1 MKTMARFT
9 VLLCLLGLFISQ
21 PVQARFNQSKAGID
35 PESPE
40 AVAKRLEWWQ
50 QARFGMFIHW
60 GLYAHDG
67 CHWKGQYGRSEHMMM
82 KLQIPIVEYEKIAD
96 AFNPVKFDADQW
108 VSIARDAGMKYMV
121 ITAKH
126 HDGFAMYDSP
136 CNSFNII
143 EHGPWKRDP
152 LKELSEACQKQEIE
166 FGVYYSLGRD
176 WHDPNCNS
184 SRGGWR
190 SNTWD
195 YPDEDAKIF
204 ADYFEKKVKPQITEL
219 LTQYDPAI
227 IWFDTYEMITAEQSE
242 ELRKLI
248 HDINPAC
255 IINSRI
261 GHDLGD
267 YSVKEQKVPETGE
280 IKPWESCMT
289 LNQTWGYNKI
299 DHEWKTNDVLIR
311 HLIDIVSKGGN
322 FLLNVGPTGQG
333 IIPEPS
339 VVVLKEV
346 GDWLKV
352 NGQSIYG
359 ATAARIDPPQWGRY
373 TSKPGLLYVHVFDW
387 PEEGR
392 LLIGKSPKVAKA
404 TLLADPDTEL
414 VFSQTDQGIRI
425 SLPAQAPDPI
435 ASVIRLELTSD

>member
-1 MKTMARFT
+1 MRKFAG
-9 VLLCLLGLFISQ
+9 LLCLLGLLLPQ
-21 PVQARFNQSKAGID
+21 LAGCRIKTEQLIAD

-40 AVAKRLEWWQ
+40 AIAQRLEWWQ

-60 GLYAHDG
+60 GLYAYDG
-67 CHWKGQYGRSEHMMM
+67 CHWNGQYGRSEHMMM

-96 AFNPVKFDADQW
+96 AFNPVQFDAEQW
-108 VSIARDAGMKYMV
+108 VGIAKDAGMKYLV
-121 ITAKH
+121 ITSKH
-126 HDGFAMYDSP
+126 HDGFAMFDSP
-136 CNSFNII
+136 SNRFNIM

-152 LKELSEACQKQEIE
+152 LKELSEACQKQGIK

-195 YPDEDAKIF
+195 YPDEEAKVF
-204 ADYFEKKVKPQITEL
+204 ADYFNGKVKPQITEL

-227 IWFDTYEMITAEQSE
+227 IWFDTYEMITAEQSK
-242 ELRKLI
+242 ELRTLI

-267 YSVKEQKVPETGE
+267 YAVQEQKIPKSGE

-289 LNQTWGYNKI
+289 INQTWGYNKI
-299 DHEWKTNDVLIR
+299 DHEWKTKDILIR
-311 HLIDIVSKGGN
+311 HLIDIVSKDGN
-322 FLLNVGPTGQG
+322 FLLNVGPTGEG
-333 IIPEPS
+333 IIPAPS
-339 VVVLKEV
+339 VLVLKEM

-352 NGQSIYG
+352 NGESIYG
-359 ATAARIDPPQWGRY
+359 ATAGTMDPPEWGRY
-373 TSKPGLLYVHVFDW
+373 TSKPGLLYAHVFDW
-387 PEEGR
+387 PRDGR
-392 LLIGKSPKVAKA
+392 LWIDKSPKVIKA
-404 TLLADPDTEL
+404 TLVADPHAEL
-414 VFSQTDQGIRI
+414 AVSQTDQGVSI

-435 ASVIRLELTSD
+435 ASVIRLELAPN